1 MSGAEARKPCEVI
14 GSLLFFYVCEEV
26 NGQERVAV
34 EEHVAICVACR
45 EQLAIERAL
54 QTDFASLPQASD
66 QLDSAGILLSQ
77 CRSELSEKLDELIA
91 PPAQE
96 KWLSFFWLRRWM
108 TVHPAWSATL
118 LILFGLVAG
127 VQGTQWLTGLNN
139 AVALDQ
145 AVNVRPGMK
154 FTDEQLSKMAVAG
167 VNFTSNPSVGQEHVR
182 VQMSAQQPVELTGS
196 LDDDDVRRVLT
207 YVVEN
212 GDRFNPGVRLDCLD
226 ALKAR
231 SGDLEVRGALLAAA
245 RKDQNPAVRLKALEA
260 LRDASAD
267 HTVRLTLIDALHHD
281 SNPGVRVEAVN
292 LLVRSLEAP
301 KLHGL
306 NNGPNN
312 GPNNGKELTVTVL
325 EGQEDLDS
333 LDGVL
338 RTLQVLQRTD
348 PSPYVRL
355 RSAAALRE
363 IGDRDEQ

>member
-1 MSGAEARKPCEVI
+1 MSGADPRKSCEAA
-14 GSLLFFYVCEEV
+14 GSLLFFYVCDEV
-26 NGQERVAV
+26 NEQERAAI
-34 EEHVAICVACR
+34 EEHLADCADCR
-45 EQLAIERAL
+45 EHLATEKAL
-54 QTDFASLPQASD
+54 HSDVASLPQSSD

-77 CRSELSEKLDELIA
+77 CRSELSEKLDELHV
-91 PPAQE
+91 PATKE

-108 TVHPAWSATL
+108 TVHPAWSAAL
-118 LILFGLVAG
+118 LVLFGLVAG

-139 AVALDQ
+139 ANALDQ

-167 VNFTSNPSVGQEHVR
+167 VNITSNPSVGQQHVR

-196 LDDDDVRRVLT
+196 LDNADVRRVLT

-212 GDRFNPGVRLDCLD
+212 GDRFNPGLLLDCLD

-260 LRDASAD
+260 LRDASSD
-267 HTVRLTLIDALHHD
+267 HTVRLTLLDALHHD

-292 LLVRSLEAP
+292 LLVRSLEAA
-301 KLHGL
+301 
-306 NNGPNN
+306 NGREV
-312 GPNNGKELTVTVL
+312 NNGKEATVTVL
-325 EGQEDLDS
+325 QGEEDLDS
-333 LDGVL
+333 ADGVL
-338 RTLQVLQRTD
+338 RTLEILQRTD